1 MYQVEEVDGT
11 PLDFLNAGRSMS
23 KRLSADAQG
32 LEQLCQAGGSLL
44 GNSRAGNQ
52 MEDPLS

>member
-52 MEDPLS
+52 MEAPLS